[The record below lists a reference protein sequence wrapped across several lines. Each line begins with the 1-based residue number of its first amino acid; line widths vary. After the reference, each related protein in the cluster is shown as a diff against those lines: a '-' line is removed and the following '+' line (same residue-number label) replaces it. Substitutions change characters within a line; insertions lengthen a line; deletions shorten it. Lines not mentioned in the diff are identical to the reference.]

1 MCERLR
7 SRLFLQLPQGSM
19 TLRFCPSKFTTHCPS
34 RVHKD
39 HSGSQFAASQVKLKG
54 GGACE
59 TRVLPESPCS
69 ALVPRSPLTR
79 PPRKTRGSSF
89 RKGWAQRERRTCAIM
104 PPPAVPAHHGDAP
117 PPCRPQSPPTVAT
130 PRPVPP
136 SDPAHRSASASHR
149 PIRSTFF
156 FRPLCVPQDPPPA
169 LRFCAT
175 THMPLHPLLLL
186 PVFPGSS
193 LAPYSFAL
201 FGASCPLPYF
211 LLLPSPTFP
220 LAVPRTT
227 PAHSTPPKPKQW
239 SVLVC
244 LHFLELYIKGNIN

>member
-89 RKGWAQRERRTCAIM
+89 RKGWAQRERRTYAIM

-117 PPCRPQSPPTVAT
+117 PRAARNPRPPWRRPAPCRPPTLLTALPPPPTDPFAPPSFSDPSASRKTHLQRCAFAPQRTCLST
-130 PRPVPP
+130 PSCSYLSSLGPPWPPIPLPCLVPPVP
-136 SDPAHRSASASHR
+136 SLTSCS
-149 PIRSTFF
+149 
-156 FRPLCVPQDPPPA
+156 C
-169 LRFCAT
+169 
-175 THMPLHPLLLL
+175 PLLL
-186 PVFPGSS
+186 FPWPC
-193 LAPYSFAL
+193 LAPL
-201 FGASCPLPYF
+201 PLIP
-211 LLLPSPTFP
+211 LLPNPNNGLF
-220 LAVPRTT
+220 
-227 PAHSTPPKPKQW
+227 
-239 SVLVC
+239 
-244 LHFLELYIKGNIN
+244 

>member
-117 PPCRPQSPPTVAT
+117 PRAALRPCS
-130 PRPVPP
+130 
-136 SDPAHRSASASHR
+136 
-149 PIRSTFF
+149 
-156 FRPLCVPQDPPPA
+156 PLCLRLPSTHSLHLLFQTPLRPARPTSSVALLRHNARASPPPPA
-169 LRFCAT
+169 PTCLPWVLPG
-175 THMPLHPLLLL
+175 PLFLCPVWCLLSPPLLPAPALSY
-186 PVFPGSS
+186 FSPGRASHHSRSLHSS
-193 LAPYSFAL
+193 QTQTMVCFSLFA
-201 FGASCPLPYF
+201 FFRIVYKGKY
-211 LLLPSPTFP
+211 
-220 LAVPRTT
+220 R
-227 PAHSTPPKPKQW
+227 
-239 SVLVC
+239 LVC
-244 LHFLELYIKGNIN
+244 IFLS